1 VIGRPDSDG
10 IQAIVVSHSSV
21 TAIVGLEHS
30 TAQRMKWSHLVSSGS
45 DTKSIWNRVSTTLA
59 RRREMKVI
67 TIVLFATTSVV
78 AAWAQTQPLSRENA
92 NPTTPGTGNAN
103 LMAAAQAGQYAE
115 KRKLKVLTAEQIDAS
130 HLLPPPPPD
139 GSHAQIVDLN
149 DWRQV
154 VGERT
159 PERYAQARW
168 DNEHEDIS
176 AFAAVLGP
184 KFNLSN
190 LPATAK
196 LIAEVDNDQAIAASD
211 AKVYFHRRFPVASS
225 PLLGDYHVYSCDDDV
240 KKPADRPLRS
250 YPSGHSTMGY
260 TFAVVLA
267 ALVPNKAQEIF
278 ARAADYA
285 YSRRV
290 CGDHYRSDTEASH
303 ALGSALGI
311 MFLASP
317 KLQSEIEATAAEL
330 RAAGIATN

>member
-1 VIGRPDSDG
+1 
-10 IQAIVVSHSSV
+10 
-21 TAIVGLEHS
+21 
-30 TAQRMKWSHLVSSGS
+30 
-45 DTKSIWNRVSTTLA
+45 
-59 RRREMKVI
+59 MKVI
-67 TIVLFATTSVV
+67 TTVLIASISV
-78 AAWAQTQPLSRENA
+78 AAACAQAQENG
-92 NPTTPGTGNAN
+92 NPTPASTGNAH
-103 LMAAAQAGQYAE
+103 LMASAQAGQYAE
-115 KRKLKVLTAEQIDAS
+115 KRKLQVLTPEQIDPS
-130 HLLPPPPPD
+130 HLLPVPPPD
-139 GSHAQIVDLN
+139 GSEAQIVDLN

-154 VGERT
+154 TAERT

-184 KFNLSN
+184 KFDLSK
-190 LPATAK
+190 LPVTKK
-196 LIAEVDNDQAIAASD
+196 LIAAIDNDQAIAASD

-240 KKPADRPLRS
+240 KKPADRPFRS

-267 ALVPNKAQEIF
+267 ELVPNKAKEIF
-278 ARAADYA
+278 ARAEDYA

-311 MFLASP
+311 MFLSSP
-317 KLQSEIEATAAEL
+317 KLQSQIEASKAEL
-330 RAAGIATN
+330 RAAGVATN